1 MMIILTPWQ
10 FIALALLLSCVGAAA
25 GLLFA
30 LWVESVTARQMDA
43 MNESENIG

>member
-1 MMIILTPWQ
+1 MTIILTPGQ

-30 LWVESVTARQMDA
+30 LWVESVSSRTK
-43 MNESENIG
+43 E